1 MMLAKVEKQDGMTI
15 AKVKTYLYQSAS
27 IPTTA
32 ACWGRSEPQVYHIAI
47 ESYMTFLGLSP

>member
-15 AKVKTYLYQSAS
+15 AKVKTYPYQSAS

-32 ACWGRSEPQVYHIAI
+32 ACCDKMPHCKAS
-47 ESYMTFLGLSP
+47 T

>member
-47 ESYMTFLGLSP
+47 ESYMT